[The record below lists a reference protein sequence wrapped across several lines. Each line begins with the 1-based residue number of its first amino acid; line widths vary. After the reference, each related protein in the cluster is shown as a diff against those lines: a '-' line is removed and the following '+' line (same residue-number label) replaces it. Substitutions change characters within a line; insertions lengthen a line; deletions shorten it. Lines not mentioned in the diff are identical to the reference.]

1 MNRFC
6 HSLGCADLLAEV
18 TGGYLDAGLADGAD
32 LFCRAELPGT
42 LSAVLDGQGLLSAII
57 LQGALTAFL
66 GGRARLSG
74 AVVGRAR
81 LSASVVCELGQIPY
95 LEIDPTYLWLLPDID
110 VSNDVLSNSYWRL
123 S

>member
-66 GGRARLSG
+66 GGRARLS
-74 AVVGRAR
+74 
-81 LSASVVCELGQIPY
+81 ASVVCELGQIPY

-110 VSNDVLSNSYWRL
+110 VSNDVLSNTYWRL